1 MKSSNTRFKTL
12 IRLTMTNRFLCCLT
26 VATTLL
32 TTTILSG
39 QITPKKLPA
48 QRTNKHVIIDGKLN
62 EAAWQDAAKAEEY
75 VEFRPV
81 IGRKESYENRT
92 ESFLMYDDQG
102 IYFGGTC
109 YERSIDSIA
118 KELSGRDGFGMNDY
132 IGLIFD
138 TYNDQLNG
146 FEYFVTPL
154 GEQWDAKMTSN
165 QNSNNGGE
173 DFSWNAVWKSAVV
186 LHDKGWSFEMFLPYS
201 AIRFSKD
208 KVQDWGL
215 NITRRRRKTEQQ
227 YTWNAIDPN
236 VNGFLTQ
243 EGTWT
248 GITDIKPPL
257 RLQLSPYFSIY
268 GNHFPINQVGQ
279 NNWSSQVSGGLDL
292 KLGLNQAFTLDATL
306 IPDFGQV
313 QSDNQVLNLTPFEV
327 KFNENRAFFTEGTEL
342 FGKGN
347 LVYSRRIGG
356 RPINLHKAY
365 ENVDSNE
372 KILNNPNESKL
383 INASKISGRTK
394 NGLGIGVLNAV
405 TRAQHAMIENLETKN
420 IRQVETDPL
429 TNYNIVVLDQT
440 LKNNS
445 SVSFIN
451 TSVIRGSGNYNA
463 NVSSGL
469 FSFSDKKNRYNLRGS
484 AALSNL
490 SYKTEDKRNILGY
503 SHSLGFGKNSGRFT
517 FNFSQELTDTKYNSN
532 DLGYFTNNNFINHS
546 FYVGYRYTEPKGWY
560 NRLFLNFNS
569 GVSSLFSPIGNI
581 ESTYQNSR
589 LQVNINAQT
598 KSLHWFGIMLNY
610 RPKENDFYE
619 PRTSGYLFMR
629 GTSVTLGGWV
639 ESNSAKKYSFVLE
652 AFERKFFNFYDA
664 NGLDLFIGQ
673 TYRFS
678 SKFSVNLRLG
688 LTPRPRGVGY
698 TTTLADQTILFALRK
713 VSTLDNVL
721 SLKYN
726 FNNKMGLTFRAR
738 HYTSVVE
745 NKEFFTLNADGT
757 LSPKS
762 EVTQNYNRNVNYF
775 NIDMVYTWQFAPGSF
790 LNAVWK
796 NATYYGSDSAQDR
809 YFENLGNTLDSD
821 QNNNLSLKVIY
832 FLDYLQLKGKK
843 KGRE

>member
-1 MKSSNTRFKTL
+1 
-12 IRLTMTNRFLCCLT
+12 MTNRFLYCLLI
-26 VATTLL
+26 ACTLL
-32 TTTILSG
+32 TPTTIVSG
-39 QITPKKLPA
+39 QITPKKLAA
-48 QRTNKHVIIDGKLN
+48 QRTNKPVTIDGKLD
-62 EAAWQDAAKAEEY
+62 EPAWQDAAKADNY

-81 IGRKESYENRT
+81 IGRLEDPANRT

-109 YERSIDSIA
+109 YERTVDSIA

-138 TYNDQLNG
+138 TYNDKLNG

-173 DFSWNAVWKSAVV
+173 DFTWNAVWQSAVV
-186 LHDKGWSFEMFLPYS
+186 IHDKGWSFEMFLPYS

-227 YTWNAIDPN
+227 YTWSAIDPN

-257 RLQLSPYFSIY
+257 RLQLSPYFSVY
-268 GNHFPINQVGQ
+268 GNHFPANLPGQ
-279 NNWSSQVSGGLDL
+279 NNWTSQVSGGLDL

-327 KFNENRAFFTEGTEL
+327 RFNENRAFFTEGTEL

-365 ENVDSNE
+365 ENVDASE
-372 KILNNPNESKL
+372 KVLTNPTESKL

-394 NGLGIGVLNAV
+394 TGLGIGVLNAI
-405 TRAQHAMIENLETKN
+405 TRAQFATIENLETKS

-445 SVSFIN
+445 SVSFVN
-451 TSVIRGSGNYNA
+451 TNVLRGSGNYNA
-463 NVSSGL
+463 NVSAGL
-469 FSFSDKKNRYNLRGS
+469 FSFFDKKNTYNLSGS
-484 AALSNL
+484 AAVSNL
-490 SYKTEDKRNILGY
+490 MHKGAEGRNIAGY
-503 SHSLGFGKNSGRFT
+503 QHTLHLGKNSGLFT
-517 FNFSQELTDTKYNSN
+517 FNYNQELADTKFNSN
-532 DLGYFTNNNFINHS
+532 DLGYFTNNNYINH
-546 FYVGYRYTEPKGWY
+546 YLHVGYRYTEPKAWY

-569 GVSSLFSPIGNI
+569 HYSSLFAPIGGL

-589 LQVNINAQT
+589 VQFNMNAQT
-598 KSLHWFGIMLNY
+598 KKLLWFGAMLNY
-610 RPKENDFYE
+610 RPHEHDFYE
-619 PRTSGYLFMR
+619 PRREGYLFRR
-629 GTSVTLGGWV
+629 GNSVTIGGWV
-639 ESNSAKKYSFVLE
+639 ETNHAKKYSVVFEL
-652 AFERKFFNFYDA
+652 FERKFFNFYDA
-664 NGLDLFIGQ
+664 NGLDFFISQ

-678 SKFSVNLRLG
+678 SKFSITHRLG
-688 LTPRPRGVGY
+688 INPRPKNVGF
-698 TTTLADQTILFALRK
+698 TSILDDQSILFALRK
-713 VSTLDNVL
+713 VNTIDNVL
-721 SLKYN
+721 NLKYS
-726 FNNKMGLTFRAR
+726 FSNKMWLTFRLR
-738 HYTSVVE
+738 HYVSTVE
-745 NKEFFTLNADGT
+745 NKQFFTLNPNGSLNPT
-757 LSPKS
+757 N
-762 EVTQNYNRNVNYF
+762 EITQNFNRNVNYF

-796 NATYYGSDSAQDR
+796 NATYYGADSPRDG
-809 YFENLGNTLDSD
+809 YFENLGNTLDAD

-843 KGRE
+843 KSKE